1 MLWPA
6 VESIGPSY
14 RATYSTSPSRLP
26 SYDSHRHYYD
36 SSPTRNM
43 RPKPTPNEITP
54 KKITSQ
60 KITSPEHVE
69 GEKDSPVLPPADSYN
84 KAHDFITG
92 FNSWRPRRLPLPAIY
107 EKNFATQMSTKEWMR
122 FSDELNLSESDD
134 RYPRYSF
141 NSATSTLIIQ
151 CMPSAIHE
159 SMQFCFEKA
168 IVRAEADLPLDA
180 QCVCV
185 QGQEMD
191 QFEGQYYGSTKTA
204 DLAVRIIND
213 RDQLETKLVVEIGF
227 SEEYDD
233 LVEDVKL
240 WLEGMRTVSMCV
252 LVNLEEEPKYS
263 CPVDNNMD
271 EKRFRELVFPDNP
284 LEVQP
289 EHIHLEGPFG
299 PATYKGLEEV
309 DHEGPDHEEPNNEE
323 HDNEESDHEGP
334 DNEEPDNEKLVWV
347 GNISTAFLERW
358 KRDARTGKAK
368 RYGKRVNLHTARNIN
383 FKRSDF
389 MDTTSDDDRAISI
402 KGDEYRQLLARNIRE
417 LAAKRC
423 RAMLKDR
430 AKRADDPQ
438 DKDYMAS
445 KGKGRA

>member
-1 MLWPA
+1 
-6 VESIGPSY
+6 
-14 RATYSTSPSRLP
+14 
-26 SYDSHRHYYD
+26 
-36 SSPTRNM
+36 M

-334 DNEEPDNEKLVWV
+334 DNEEPDNEK
-347 GNISTAFLERW
+347 
-358 KRDARTGKAK
+358 
-368 RYGKRVNLHTARNIN
+368 NLHTARNIN